1 MIKRI
6 LPLLLMVLAFSFMG
20 QPESH
25 AQILSTKLKITV
37 IDPIGNVVEDA
48 KVTIYKNE
56 ADFIKEVNEV
66 QKFKLTNNK
75 GQVTFKKL
83 DTVSYFI
90 LVRKGDMSNIGG
102 GERVEALQKGKVNKV
117 NVVISDGL

>member
-1 MIKRI
+1 
-6 LPLLLMVLAFSFMG
+6 MVLAFSFMG
-20 QPESH
+20 QPEGH
-25 AQILSTKLKITV
+25 AQILSTKLKVTV

-117 NVVISDGL
+117 NVVISDSL